1 MDLKI
6 KTEKEL
12 ALLIF
17 GMTLG
22 HDLGFVEEHLTPKA
36 IAFGT
41 FEGTEFCVRE
51 NGTCSVES
59 YEHSQQYF
67 AIYGALTL
75 AQERAKEVFAEW
87 AIKEAQSEEGGAA

>member
-1 MDLKI
+1 MNLEI

-22 HDLGFVEEHLTPKA
+22 HELNFVEEHLTSNA

-41 FEGTEFCVRE
+41 FDGTEFCAHE

-59 YEHSQQYF
+59 YEPSEQYL

-87 AIKEAQSEEGGAA
+87 AITEVQS

>member
-1 MDLKI
+1 MNLEI

-36 IAFGT
+36 IAFGA
-41 FEGTEFCVRE
+41 FEGTEFCAHE

-59 YEHSQQYF
+59 YENSEQYL
-67 AIYGALTL
+67 AIYGALNL
-75 AQERAKEVFAEW
+75 AQERAEQVFAEW
-87 AIKEAQSEEGGAA
+87 AIKEAQS